1 MIFKNCHLSVAYFV
15 SSEQLRAAQRARA
28 GQGRVLVTFSPIL
41 VVDLLS
47 FVFEVLL
54 KISINKLLSL
64 FNLLNIIDSLLLFIG

>member
-1 MIFKNCHLSVAYFV
+1 LSLV
-15 SSEQLRAAQRARA
+15 SCLLRELRAVKSSSDQRAREGRA

>member
-1 MIFKNCHLSVAYFV
+1 LSLV
-15 SSEQLRAAQRARA
+15 SCLLRELRAVQIRGRERA